1 MINFA
6 RRVIATSKQAV
17 AAAVQLDLSDSVRLT
32 KPRAQRPAGHCR
44 YPTFVS
50 AQASALDQ
58 VAVVAGL
65 MLAFW

>member
-32 KPRAQRPAGHCR
+32 SRVLSGRRGTVATPRWLRRRLPPLIKLR
-44 YPTFVS
+44 S
-50 AQASALDQ
+50 SQA
-58 VAVVAGL
+58 
-65 MLAFW
+65 